1 MELYTYP
8 AEILKRRTILVV
20 DPTSVAEAAGEM
32 FELMRVS
39 DGIGLAAPQVGI
51 GQRFF
56 VLKLPRDRERV
67 LVNPEITWQ
76 SRRSVSSEESCL
88 SLPGVSVEVE
98 RSARVKIRASDE
110 HGEPFELS
118 ARGLLA
124 RAIQHELD
132 HLNGVL
138 CIDRIDM
145 KRRHR
150 IARRLEAR
158 NAYGTAAGH
167 TS

>member
-67 LVNPEITWQ
+67 FVNPEITWQ

-88 SLPGVSVEVE
+88 SLPGVSVAVE

-110 HGEPFELS
+110 HG
-118 ARGLLA
+118 ARSSERCALH
-124 RAIQHELD
+124 RSNRHEAAAS
-132 HLNGVL
+132 
-138 CIDRIDM
+138 DRSPPGGAQ
-145 KRRHR
+145 R
-150 IARRLEAR
+150 IWNCSWSYIL
-158 NAYGTAAGH
+158 
-167 TS
+167 TSS